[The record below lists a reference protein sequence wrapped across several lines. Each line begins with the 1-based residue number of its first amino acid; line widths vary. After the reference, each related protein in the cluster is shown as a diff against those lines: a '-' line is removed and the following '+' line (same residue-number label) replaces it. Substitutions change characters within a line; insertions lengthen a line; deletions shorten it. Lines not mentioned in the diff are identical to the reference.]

1 MRSVDIISGGFPCQ
15 PFSAAGKRKSFAD
28 ERGDGNEVQCKGFV
42 IEIFENEKSTVP
54 LDRIS
59 AAVDFELLELS
70 MVEAKQFV
78 KDYIDSERK
87 KLIGTVSAT

>member
-1 MRSVDIISGGFPCQ
+1 MKYRGFYVKISQ
-15 PFSAAGKRKSFAD
+15 DLLRRHDK
-28 ERGDGNEVQCKGFV
+28 DGNEVKCAGFV
-42 IEIFENEKSTVP
+42 IEIFENEQSAIP

-59 AAVDFELLELS
+59 AAVDFELLEPS
-70 MVEAKQFV
+70 VAEAEQFV

>member
-1 MRSVDIISGGFPCQ
+1 MKYRGFYVKISQDLLCRHD
-15 PFSAAGKRKSFAD
+15 K
-28 ERGDGNEVQCKGFV
+28 DGNEVQCKGFV
-42 IEIFENEKSTVP
+42 IEIFENEQSAIP

-70 MVEAKQFV
+70 KVEAKQFV

-87 KLIGTVSAT
+87 KLIGTASAT

>member
-1 MRSVDIISGGFPCQ
+1 MTYRGFYVKISQESVSRVD
-15 PFSAAGKRKSFAD
+15 K
-28 ERGDGNEVQCKGFV
+28 DGNEVQCAGFV
-42 IEIFENEKSTVP
+42 IEIYEDEQTAVP
-54 LDRIS
+54 LDRIT

-87 KLIGTVSAT
+87 HFHE

>member
-1 MRSVDIISGGFPCQ
+1 MKYRGFYVKISQESVVRHDKDS
-15 PFSAAGKRKSFAD
+15 
-28 ERGDGNEVQCKGFV
+28 NEVKCAGFV
-42 IEIFENEKSTVP
+42 IEIFESEQSAIP

-59 AAVDFELLELS
+59 AAVDFELLEPS
-70 MVEAKQFV
+70 VAEAEQFV

>member
-1 MRSVDIISGGFPCQ
+1 MKYRGFYVKISQESVVRHD
-15 PFSAAGKRKSFAD
+15 K
-28 ERGDGNEVQCKGFV
+28 DGNEVQCAGFV
-42 IEIFENEKSTVP
+42 MEIFENEQSVIP

-59 AAVDFELLELS
+59 AAVYFELLEPS
-70 MVEAKQFV
+70 VEEAEQFV

>member
-1 MRSVDIISGGFPCQ
+1 MTYRGFYVKISQESVARVD
-15 PFSAAGKRKSFAD
+15 K
-28 ERGDGNEVQCKGFV
+28 DGNEVQCKGFV
-42 IEIFENEKSTVP
+42 IEIFENEQSAIP

-59 AAVDFELLELS
+59 AAVDFELLEPS
-70 MVEAKQFV
+70 VEEAEQFV

>member
-1 MRSVDIISGGFPCQ
+1 MMYRGFYVKISQESVARVD
-15 PFSAAGKRKSFAD
+15 K
-28 ERGDGNEVQCKGFV
+28 DGNEVQCAGFV
-42 IEIFENEKSTVP
+42 IEIYEDEQTAVP
-54 LDRIS
+54 LDRIT

-87 KLIGTVSAT
+87 HFHE

>member
-1 MRSVDIISGGFPCQ
+1 MTYRGFYVKILQESVVRHD
-15 PFSAAGKRKSFAD
+15 K
-28 ERGDGNEVQCKGFV
+28 DGNEVKCAGFV
-42 IEIFENEKSTVP
+42 IEIFENEQSAIP

-87 KLIGTVSAT
+87 KLIGTASAT